1 MLIQDFIQIAKPF
14 DEAQAL
20 ILRGPHA
27 LLDSSIAAGYHDAE
41 QLGLRLA
48 PSGKHPGIGKRI
60 WVDIGEPYARG
71 EGLFIPVHWW
81 AKGATFLFP
90 RLDGDLEVM
99 PLGSDTTQITL
110 MGRYEAPPGSDG
122 KKLNRMLL
130 HQLAEASVR
139 SFLNQLG
146 ELLQHAGPIGLAV

>member
-20 ILRGPHA
+20 ILRDPHA
-27 LLDSSIAAGYHDAE
+27 LLDTSIAAGYHDGE

-48 PSGKHPGIGKRI
+48 PLRKHPGIGKKI
-60 WVDIGEPYARG
+60 WVDIGEPYSRG

-90 RLDGDLEVM
+90 RLEGDLEVM
-99 PLGSDTTQITL
+99 PLGTDTTQITL
-110 MGRYEAPPGSDG
+110 MGRYDAPLGGPG
-122 KKLNRMLL
+122 KKLDRMLL
-130 HQLAEASVR
+130 HRLAEASVR
-139 SFLNQLG
+139 SFLNRVG
-146 ELLQHAGPIGLAV
+146 ELLQHTTPIGLAV